1 MLIAI
6 LNLSEA
12 YITLFHDGSFDIIKQ
27 IKTVEKIMILEILE
41 REYNENVDM
50 ERNRIINEK
59 SV

>member
-27 IKTVEKIMILEILE
+27 IKTVEKIMILEILK
-41 REYNENVDM
+41 REYNKNVEM
-50 ERNRIINEK
+50 KRSKLINE
-59 SV
+59 SI

>member
-27 IKTVEKIMILEILE
+27 IKKVEKIMILEILK
-41 REYNENVDM
+41 REYNKNVEM
-50 ERNRIINEK
+50 KRSKLINE
-59 SV
+59 SI